1 MGQNDFFSIF
11 NTRLTNTD
19 KLMAILLYI
28 IIGIIV
34 LIAVLA
40 LMAPK
45 KYDISRSIEISNP
58 KAEVFNTIKYLKKQ
72 QEWSPWDKKDPNMEK
87 KFTGIDGEVGAISY
101 WNGNKDVGKGEQEIT
116 KIIEGERV
124 ETELRFIKPFRST
137 SDCYLDLV
145 ESGNG
150 KTKVTW
156 GFKGENKF
164 PMSVAMLFMSM
175 DKAVGKDFEEGL
187 RNLKNIMEK

>member
-1 MGQNDFFSIF
+1 
-11 NTRLTNTD
+11 
-19 KLMAILLYI
+19 MAILLYV

-45 KYDISRSIEISNP
+45 KYDVSRSIEISRP

-87 KFTGIDGEVGAISY
+87 KFIGTDGEVGAISY
-101 WNGNKDVGKGEQEIT
+101 WNGNKDVGEGEQEIT
-116 KIIEGERV
+116 KLIEGERV

-137 SDCYLDLV
+137 SDSYLDLM
-145 ESGNG
+145 ELGNG
-150 KTKVTW
+150 NTKLSW

-164 PMSVAMLFMSM
+164 PMSVIMVFMSM

-187 RNLKNIMEK
+187 RNLKSILEKEQDLGRLK